1 MNRTRLLYV
10 VVAAVVG
17 LASCNDENYL
27 IYDKDFAGLYFTE
40 DSIHYSFGTLPI
52 EKRSYTQKIPIDIMG
67 EPYGHDRAFAIEVL
81 PAKEHTLPVAGEQ
94 YRINADSLVIKADSI
109 TGYIP
114 VELLRDGLE
123 GSDEAGYTR
132 YELRIRL
139 VANGNFTPTLTDADQ
154 RVVLTFDNAIEKP
167 SWYSEAVWI
176 SRCGEWHPLK
186 LIKLMEYFHTT
197 LKESVPTTYD
207 KMVSDIGENWE
218 KVQYGWPTDYNY
230 TVRKYILTPTYEYF
244 LAHPEHGIT
253 DFPNP
258 NDV

>member
-1 MNRTRLLYV
+1 M
-10 VVAAVVG
+10 
-17 LASCNDENYL
+17 
-27 IYDKDFAGLYFTE
+27 
-40 DSIHYSFGTLPI
+40 
-52 EKRSYTQKIPIDIMG
+52 
-67 EPYGHDRAFAIEVL
+67 L

-94 YRINADSLVIKADSI
+94 YRINADGLVIKADSI

-139 VANGNFTPTLTDADQ
+139 VANDNFMPTLTDADQ

-167 SWYSEAVWI
+167 SWYNEAVWI
-176 SRCGEWHPLK
+176 SKCGEWHPLK

-197 LKESVPTTYD
+197 LKEGVPATYD

-258 NDV
+258 NDA